1 MPLNARLLT
10 AGLLLLA
17 AGLAGCAST
26 SSGPSGAQ
34 QDAAELAAAPESSS
48 GSPSADSTPTGSPS
62 ADSPS
67 ADSTPDASPAA
78 SSTESS
84 SASAD
89 PSSDSA
95 PDTEG
100 EMLGTTDQ
108 MGTMWNTDVCEQTLA
123 FACGDTGPG
132 GGVVFYA
139 SSTAFRCGAGMA
151 SSCNFLEVA
160 PNGWNGTKVDCHG
173 DCNGQKTSDWGAK
186 GPGTGKGY
194 KACSVKMDIPKSDNY
209 AIGGGYANTQAMV
222 ANCKSGDAGQL
233 AQSYTGGGLND
244 WYLPSRDELG
254 ALAYY
259 PKRDAIGGIDG
270 DKYWSSTQSS
280 NNISFNIGG
289 YAVNPV
295 YHSLYSVT
303 RDTPLGVR
311 PVRAF

>member
-1 MPLNARLLT
+1 MPLTARLLT
-10 AGLLLLA
+10 AGLLLLT

-34 QDAAELAAAPESSS
+34 QDAAVQAASPESSS
-48 GSPSADSTPTGSPS
+48 G
-62 ADSPS
+62 SPS

-78 SSTESS
+78 SSTESA

-100 EMLGTTDQ
+100 EMLGSSSS
-108 MGTMWNTDVCEQTLA
+108 WKVSNTDVCDTRLA

-132 GGVVFYA
+132 GGVVYFA
-139 SSTAFRCGAGMA
+139 SSTGFGCGAGMA

-160 PNGWNGTKVDCHG
+160 PNGWNGQKVDCAG
-173 DCNGQKTSDWGAK
+173 GCNNERTSDRGSEGIGA
-186 GPGTGKGY
+186 GKGY
-194 KACSVKMDIPKSDNY
+194 AYCRGMGEKHPIPDASNS
-209 AIGGGYANTQAMV
+209 AIGAGYANTRSMV

-244 WYLPSRDELG
+244 WYLPSMNELG
-254 ALAYY
+254 ALSYY
-259 PKRDAIGGIDG
+259 YSSNKGAISGIAG
-270 DKYWSSTQSS
+270 LYWSSTQTSRAYT
-280 NNISFNIGG
+280 NNPEA
-289 YAVNPV
+289 YAVQWDDLM
-295 YHSLYSVT
+295 LYSV
-303 RDTPLGVR
+303 DKSKKGSVR

>member
-1 MPLNARLLT
+1 MGPNQ
-10 AGLLLLA
+10 
-17 AGLAGCAST
+17 ASILT

-62 ADSPS
+62 T
-67 ADSTPDASPAA
+67 DSTPDASPTE

-160 PNGWNGTKVDCHG
+160 PNGWNGTKVNCHG
-173 DCNGQKTSDWGAK
+173 DCKGEKTSDWGSK
-186 GPGTGKGY
+186 GPGTGNGY
-194 KACSVKMDIPKSDNY
+194 RACSGNGAQTSIPDASNS
-209 AIGGGYANTQAMV
+209 AIGAGYANTQAMV

-244 WYLPSRDELG
+244 WYLPSLDELG
-254 ALAYY
+254 PWPTTRNGMRSAASI
-259 PKRDAIGGIDG
+259 AG
-270 DKYWSSTQSS
+270 ST
-280 NNISFNIGG
+280 
-289 YAVNPV
+289 
-295 YHSLYSVT
+295 
-303 RDTPLGVR
+303 GVR
-311 PVRAF
+311 RSPRTT